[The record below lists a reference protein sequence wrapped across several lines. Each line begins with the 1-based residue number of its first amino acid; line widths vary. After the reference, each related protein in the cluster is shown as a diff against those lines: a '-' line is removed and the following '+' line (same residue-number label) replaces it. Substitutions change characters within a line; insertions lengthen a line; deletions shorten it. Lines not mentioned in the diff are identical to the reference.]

1 MNRNS
6 NSVNVDTLQAVSETL
21 LITLYMRSLE
31 TKRAKSIIQDD
42 KSVEIVDRIDY
53 NFSAYDSEVSQ
64 AIIAIRTEVIDK
76 LVKEFIARYPN
87 TTIVNLGAG
96 LCTRFHRLDNGSIDC
111 INIDLPRVKPVWESL
126 IGTSERSQYLGHS
139 ILNFAWI
146 DKIKATQ
153 PSKVLFIAEGVL
165 MFLSE
170 SEVKQLIDKIQINFP
185 GSEMIFDCLG
195 IFLAQKSNLNSGKLG
210 IEASYKWGIKNLKEI
225 ETWNDKV
232 ELIDRHYYLDRHKT
246 RLGWLGLLSCLP
258 MLRRQVK
265 IGHLRFS

>member
-6 NSVNVDTLQAVSETL
+6 NSVNVDALQAVSETL

-31 TKRAKSIIQDD
+31 TKRAKSIIQDY
-42 KSVEIVDRIDY
+42 KAVEIIDRINY

-64 AIIAIRTEVIDK
+64 ATIAIRTEVIDK
-76 LVKEFIARYPN
+76 LVKEFIDRYPN
-87 TTIVNLGAG
+87 ATIVNLGAG
-96 LCTRFHRLDNGSIDC
+96 LCTRFHRLDNGSTDW
-111 INIDLPRVKPVWESL
+111 INIDLPEVKPVWESL
-126 IGTSERSQYLGHS
+126 IGNKERSQYLSHC
-139 ILNFAWI
+139 ILDFAWI
-146 DKIKATQ
+146 DEVKATQ

-170 SEVKQLIDKIQINFP
+170 LEVKQLIDEIQSNFP

-195 IFLAQKSNLNSGKLG
+195 VFLAQKSNLNSGKLG
-210 IEASYKWGIKNLKEI
+210 IEASYKWGIKNLKDI

-232 ELIDRHYYLDRHKT
+232 ELLACHYYFDRHKT
-246 RLGWLGLLSCLP
+246 RLGWLGLFSCLP